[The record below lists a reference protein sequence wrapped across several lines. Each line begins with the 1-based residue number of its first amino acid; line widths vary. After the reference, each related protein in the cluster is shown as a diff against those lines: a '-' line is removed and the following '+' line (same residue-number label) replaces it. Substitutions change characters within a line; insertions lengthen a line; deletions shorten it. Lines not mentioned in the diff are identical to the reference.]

1 MTLPES
7 RIDVAVVGAGI
18 IGVCTALELAERG
31 MKVTIFDP
39 APVCSK
45 TSYGNAG
52 VISPWTCVPQSMP
65 GLWKQVPGW
74 LIDPDGPVSIRP
86 GYLPKLLP
94 WVLRFIAAGRP
105 ERLDPVADALFRL
118 SKGSVEAYKKRLS
131 GTGKEQLVQDSLYVH
146 VYRNRN
152 SASLDHLGWQLR
164 RSRQVPVAL
173 IDKVSLKEIE
183 PDISDDYEAA
193 ILIKQQGRTNDPAG
207 VGVALAEKAL
217 AKGASHIQAK
227 VQKIYPDNGAGC
239 KLVTDQ
245 GEFRAKKIVLA
256 AGIWSC
262 ELLKSFGLKL
272 PLEAERGYHLVLRN
286 PGITINNSVMDAE
299 QKYVAS
305 LMAAGVRVAGTAEFA
320 GLDAAPNYA
329 RAKRFANQAKKLF
342 PQLNCEEPDEWM
354 GSRPSFPDSLPCLGE
369 IPGVR
374 NIIAAFGH
382 SHYGLG
388 MAPGTSEIVA
398 DYVTQ
403 RITGDS
409 ISPYSIMRFQ

>member
-164 RSRQVPVAL
+164 RSRQVPVEL

-409 ISPYSIMRFQ
+409 LSPYSIMRFQ